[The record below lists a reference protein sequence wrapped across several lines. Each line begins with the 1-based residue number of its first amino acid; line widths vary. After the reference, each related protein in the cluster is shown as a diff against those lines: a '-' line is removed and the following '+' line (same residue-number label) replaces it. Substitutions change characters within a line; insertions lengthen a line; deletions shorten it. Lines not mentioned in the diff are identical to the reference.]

1 MAGRAHQE
9 LRADFCSPL
18 QQTRNRLNTCQSA
31 PDTRRPGSRRWS
43 SFAHYI
49 TPVRERIVPVLSGA
63 ALLAIIFV
71 GWVNREE
78 GYVTPETGLGYW
90 LGIAGASSMLLLL
103 IYPLRKRLKVLRS
116 FGSVT
121 FWFRTHMLLGLAGP
135 TLILFHSNFQLGS
148 VNSNMALFAMLIVAA
163 SGLVGR
169 YLYSK
174 IHLGLYGRKA
184 AVREILSDADAL
196 RHMFGEGMPLS
207 DRAIAELNAFAKL
220 AMAPRT
226 GALANLWWMSVLNLR
241 TRAARKRLS
250 AEARQFITIE
260 GKRQRW
266 PRRLRRK
273 RRAAAVELIALHLA
287 AVRKAA
293 AFAFYE
299 RLFALWHVLH
309 LPLFILLVLAAVI
322 HVVAVH
328 FY

>member
-1 MAGRAHQE
+1 MFGLALVAFIVAGW
-9 LRADFCSPL
+9 L
-18 QQTRNRLNTCQSA
+18 NR
-31 PDTRRPGSRRWS
+31 D
-43 SFAHYI
+43 
-49 TPVRERIVPVLSGA
+49 
-63 ALLAIIFV
+63 
-71 GWVNREE
+71 E

-90 LGIAGASSMLLLL
+90 LGIAGAGSMLLLL
-103 IYPLRKRLKVLRS
+103 IYPLRKRLKILRS
-116 FGSVT
+116 LGSVT

-148 VNSNMALFAMLIVAA
+148 VNSNVALFAMLIVAA

-184 AVREILSDADAL
+184 AVREILADADAL
-196 RHMFGEGMPLS
+196 RHCLAKACPGSRIEPLRNS
-207 DRAIAELNAFAKL
+207 MRSPKL

-226 GALANLWWMSVLNLR
+226 GALVTLWWMSVLNLR

-273 RRAAAVELIALHLA
+273 RLAAAVELITLHLA

-293 AFAFYE
+293 AFSFYE

-309 LPLFILLVLAAVI
+309 LPLFILLILAAVI